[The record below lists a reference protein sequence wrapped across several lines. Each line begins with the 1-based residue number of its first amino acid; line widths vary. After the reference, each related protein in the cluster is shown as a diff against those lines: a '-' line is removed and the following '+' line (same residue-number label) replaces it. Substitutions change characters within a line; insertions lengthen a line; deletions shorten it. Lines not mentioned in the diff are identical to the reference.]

1 MLKKSSIFMFRF
13 LTACGAV
20 GLFNEAF
27 TLTVELV
34 GSREIVPWLPWIT
47 YKNLL
52 GNTIQVYFNINCF
65 YICHK
70 LFRCLM
76 P

>member
-1 MLKKSSIFMFRF
+1 M
-13 LTACGAV
+13 
-20 GLFNEAF
+20 
-27 TLTVELV
+27 ELV

-52 GNTIQVYFNINCF
+52 GNTIQVYFNNNCF
-65 YICHK
+65 YIYHK